1 MLERRKMDR
10 DLVEFVVIDQLVPKE
25 HLLRKIDAAVDFT
38 QLYEMVEPIY
48 CEDNG
53 HPSVDPVVLFKMVL
67 IQHLYGLPSLRRT
80 AEEVSAN
87 NCYRWFLG
95 YPLQEEPPHF
105 STVSYNFRHR
115 FTEETVDQVF
125 AWILDEVA
133 KAGYLSP
140 EAVFIDGTHI
150 KANAN
155 TKKQVKEQIPA
166 AARHY
171 AKELMEEVNADR
183 EAYGKKPFD
192 NDNDPPAPTR
202 KHKDNTSKKKLARR
216 KKQGFRTVTKSAT
229 DPDCGL
235 FVKREHKRQFAY
247 EAHTACDKNGFVL
260 ETVVTP
266 GNVHDSVAFDEVYDK
281 VTEKHPQTGRGH
293 CCRFCLQNASYLQE
307 SVRRWQSSLHSL

>member
-1 MLERRKMDR
+1 
-10 DLVEFVVIDQLVPKE
+10 
-25 HLLRKIDAAVDFT
+25 
-38 QLYEMVEPIY
+38 MVEPLY
-48 CEDNG
+48 CRDNG
-53 HPSVDPVVLFKMVL
+53 RPSIDPVVLFKVVL

-80 AEEVSAN
+80 AEEVSLNVA
-87 NCYRWFLG
+87 YRWFLG
-95 YPLQEEPPHF
+95 YTLQEETPHF

-115 FTEETVDQVF
+115 FTEETVDRVF

-140 EAVFIDGTHI
+140 KAVFIDGTHI

-183 EAYGKKPFD
+183 EAHGKKPFD
-192 NDNDPPAPTR
+192 DDNDPPASP
-202 KHKDNTSKKKLARR
+202 
-216 KKQGFRTVTKSAT
+216 TVTKSVT

-235 FVKREHKRQFAY
+235 FVKGEYKRQFAY

-281 VTEKHPQTGRGH
+281 VTENFPQVEAVVADAAYKTPHICKKVFGDGRVLSTA
-293 CCRFCLQNASYLQE
+293 CTSA
-307 SVRRWQSSLHSL
+307 RRP